1 MVVPDH
7 KGKKDSIRM
16 KSFVEKLHLTLPQF
30 MSAAYFWS
38 NDVEMTG
45 LSERVVIGWYNFCRE
60 VCLVWLTKN
69 TRPIGGVEHTVYI
82 DETVMSRTK

>member
-1 MVVPDH
+1 MV
-7 KGKKDSIRM
+7 KN
-16 KSFVEKLHLTLPQF
+16 T
-30 MSAAYFWS
+30 
-38 NDVEMTG
+38 VEMTG

-69 TRPIGGVEHTVYI
+69 TRPIGGVGHTVHI